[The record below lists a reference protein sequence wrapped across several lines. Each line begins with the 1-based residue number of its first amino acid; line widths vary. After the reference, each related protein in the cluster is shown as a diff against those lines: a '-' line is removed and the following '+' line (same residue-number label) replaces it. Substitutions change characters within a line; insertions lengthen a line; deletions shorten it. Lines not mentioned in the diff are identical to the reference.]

1 MAIAKQLSV
10 FLENKPG
17 VLGRLCKSFKD
28 NKININA
35 LSVSDTV
42 DHAVVRLI
50 VSDPSR
56 ARDLLEQHGVL
67 VVETDVLSLELPD
80 QPGILAQIANKLAKA
95 KINIEYAY
103 GTAGGSNT
111 HPTLIVRVSDTK
123 RAAKLLKKL

>member
-1 MAIAKQLSV
+1 MAIKKQLSV
-10 FLENKPG
+10 FLENKIG
-17 VLGRLCKSFKD
+17 VLGRLCKSFKE

-50 VSDPSR
+50 VSDPTR

-67 VVETDVLSLELPD
+67 VVETDVLALELPD
-80 QPGILAQIANKLAKA
+80 QPGILATLAAKLAKA

-103 GTAGGSNT
+103 GTAGECGG

-123 RAAKLLKKL
+123 RAEKLLKKL

>member
-1 MAIAKQLSV
+1 VHRGHQALLAKLSAKA
-10 FLENKPG
+10 LTTGLPAA
-17 VLGRLCKSFKD
+17 VLTFEPHPREYFTHE
-28 NKININA
+28 
-35 LSVSDTV
+35 VRP
-42 DHAVVRLI
+42 VRLTSLREK
-50 VSDPSR
+50 VG
-56 ARDLLEQHGVL
+56 LLEQHGVL